1 MPIVAAGGI
10 MDGKDIKRVI
20 KMGAKAAWWNG
31 VDKGLMKNI
40 IGKIHPG
47 AIKYYSEAG
56 FSITA
61 AQK

>member
-1 MPIVAAGGI
+1 MLLQKPTGH
-10 MDGKDIKRVI
+10 KRE
-20 KMGAKAAWWNG
+20 KWGAKAAWWNG